1 MGLSVISIFKCK
13 SHYRSCVL
21 SDILEKTIDNE
32 LPLPFGEFYV
42 SCTLSIPHAV
52 TLQIA
57 TLAPTTVSTVA
68 TGDLSQN
75 TPIQSTRVFVLC
87 CSTQMALC
95 GILIP
100 VSVLLVTWRVLIN

>member
-13 SHYRSCVL
+13 SHYRSRVL

-32 LPLPFGEFYV
+32 LPLPLGDYV

-57 TLAPTTVSTVA
+57 TLAPVSTVA

-75 TPIQSTRVFVLC
+75 IPIQSTRVFVLC
-87 CSTQMALC
+87 CYTNGFVWNFDSYKCLTCYMVC
-95 GILIP
+95 
-100 VSVLLVTWRVLIN
+100 IN